1 MRLAQR
7 VQEPRQ
13 APRALDADHEPGPGT
28 KAFLGACLGLDIEG
42 HEHPR
47 TVGSVGIARRM
58 LELTSVPRS
67 SPCPELERRA
77 RESVEQGAIE
87 VEPDSGP
94 VSRRGV
100 DVAVDLELFRFV
112 NER

>member
-1 MRLAQR
+1 MGREREAGVRLAQR
-7 VQEPRQ
+7 LSLPHQ
-13 APRALDADHEPGPGT
+13 APRVLDVGHEPGPGT
-28 KAFLGACLGLDIEG
+28 QAFLGACLGLDIEG

-47 TVGSVGIARRM
+47 TVRV
-58 LELTSVPRS
+58 EPRE

-77 RESVEQGAIE
+77 RESIEQGTIE

-100 DVAVDLELFRFV
+100 DVAMDLELFRFV
-112 NER
+112 NEG

>member
-47 TVGSVGIARRM
+47 TVRI
-58 LELTSVPRS
+58 EPRE
-67 SPCPELERRA
+67 SPCPELERKA
-77 RESVEQGAIE
+77 RESAEQGAIE

>member
-7 VQEPRQ
+7 LCPPRQ
-13 APRALDADHEPGPGT
+13 ALRALDVDHEPGPGT

-47 TVGSVGIARRM
+47 TVRV
-58 LELTSVPRS
+58 EPRE
-67 SPCPELERRA
+67 SPCPELERLA
-77 RESVEQGAIE
+77 RESAEQGAIE

-100 DVAVDLELFRFV
+100 DVAVDLELIRFV
-112 NER
+112 NEG

>member
-7 VQEPRQ
+7 LCPPRQ
-13 APRALDADHEPGPGT
+13 ALRALDAGHEPGPGT

-47 TVGSVGIARRM
+47 TVRV
-58 LELTSVPRS
+58 EPRE

-77 RESVEQGAIE
+77 RESAEQGPLE

-94 VSRRGV
+94 VSRRGA
-100 DVAVDLELFRFV
+100 DVAVDLELIRFV
-112 NER
+112 NEG